1 MTAELLSVLDSVGPS
16 AQFCTDGNRPPVL
29 PGLIV
34 KGLGEIGVPVS
45 AADARRL
52 IAKAAQAP
60 YGRGE
65 ETIVDTTVR
74 RVWQLEPRQLAITN
88 PAWEP
93 FVASVVEAVREE
105 LGIAHEVRHELY
117 KLLVYEK
124 GSFFAPHRDTEKQEG
139 MFATLVVSLPSSH
152 EGGALVVT
160 HDGESR
166 RIELG
171 GGDARFQVRYAAF
184 YADCQ
189 HEVLPVRRGF
199 RVCAIYNLS
208 IARKR
213 QPVAPRSASAVAT
226 AARLL
231 AGLFEDPSRDK
242 VAIALK
248 HQYSE
253 AALEPGAL
261 KGGDRARYSVLAR
274 VAEQLDY
281 ELFLAL
287 MTRHQSGAADDESLY
302 DNRSRPRGRYDFDQD
317 DDDNDDFDDP
327 GDGEGAEFAA
337 LDEDSLTLD
346 HWRDRKG
353 AKVPRGTMRLVESE
367 VVSDLPPGEWPS
379 RTEIHEATGNEGVSM
394 DRWYRQA
401 VVVLWP
407 KDRAFRILAREG
419 PWTALPALEELV
431 KAAPEPEEDPRCRAF
446 AEAILDCWPA
456 SGSSRWWTESK
467 GKTSAAG
474 RMLRQLARIGSVDLA
489 ARFVSDILPNDLDGT
504 EGPALV
510 QLGGKLGWTPL
521 LEPLRAVFARQA
533 PDRQHRAVA
542 APAALF
548 AALCG
553 SGRKTTSERR
563 TLCVQLAGDM
573 ESVLDRFD
581 HPPKGVWRPAEKDLA
596 GIVANLFHAFAAIG
610 DLDRLDRLASRL
622 LANPGRYDLHAVLIP
637 AVTALARAA
646 SERSPARPAWT
657 RLHESCVSRLRVLT
671 EARPEPPRDFSR
683 EAAVACRCADCGELN
698 AFLRDPEAEV
708 HLFPRRKDLR
718 QHLHVQIDRHQCDL
732 THETIRKGSPQ
743 TLVCTKTRKS
753 FERRLA
759 QFEVDTNHLRELE
772 HARRFS
778 PHPPRDERNSGR
790 SSQKDEGKG

>member
-1 MTAELLSVLDSVGPS
+1 MTAELLSVLDSVGPT

-29 PGLIV
+29 PGLVV

-45 AADARRL
+45 TADARRL
-52 IAKAAQAP
+52 IAKATQAP

-65 ETIVDTTVR
+65 ETLVDTAVR
-74 RVWQLEPRQLAITN
+74 QVWQLEPRQLAFTN

-93 FVASVVEAVREE
+93 FVASLVETVREE

-124 GSFFAPHRDTEKQEG
+124 GGFFAPHRDTEKREG
-139 MFATLVVSLPSSH
+139 MFATLVVSLPSPH
-152 EGGALVVT
+152 EGGTLGVT

-171 GGDARFQVRYAAF
+171 GSDARFQVRYAAF

-189 HEVLPVRRGF
+189 HEVLPVRSGF
-199 RVCAIYNLS
+199 RICAIYNLS

-213 QPVAPRSASAVAT
+213 QPVAPRSTTAVAT

-231 AGLFEDPSRDK
+231 AALFEDASRDK

-261 KGGDRARYSVLAR
+261 KGGDRARFSVLAR
-274 VAEQLDY
+274 VAERLDY

-302 DNRSRPRGRYDFDQD
+302 ADRSRSRGRYDFDQD
-317 DDDNDDFDDP
+317 DDVDDP
-327 GDGEGAEFAA
+327 GDGDGAEFAA

-353 AKVPRGTMRLVESE
+353 AKVPHGRMRLVESE

-431 KAAPEPEEDPRCRAF
+431 KGSPEPEEDPGCRAL
-446 AEAILDCWPA
+446 AEAILELWPA
-456 SGSSRWWTESK
+456 SGSCRWWTESE
-467 GKTSAAG
+467 GRTSAAG
-474 RMLRQLARIGSVDLA
+474 RMLKQLARIGSVDLA
-489 ARFVSDILPNDLDGT
+489 ARFVNDILPNDLDGT

-510 QLGGKLGWTPL
+510 QLGGKLGWAPL

-533 PDRQHRAVA
+533 PDRQDRTLA

-553 SGRKTTSERR
+553 SGRKTTAERR
-563 TLCVQLAGDM
+563 TLCVQLASEM
-573 ESVLDRFD
+573 ESVVDRFD
-581 HPPKGVWRPAEKDLA
+581 HPPKGIWRPAEKDQA
-596 GIVANLFHAFAAIG
+596 GIVTSLFRAFAAIG
-610 DLDRLDRLASRL
+610 DVDRLDRLPSRV
-622 LANPGRYDLHAVLIP
+622 LADSGRYDLHAVLIP
-637 AVTALARAA
+637 AVKALAGAA

-657 RLHESCVSRLRVLT
+657 RLYESCVSRLRVLT
-671 EARPEPPRDFSR
+671 EVRPEPPRDFSR
-683 EAAVACRCADCGELN
+683 EAAVACRCADCRELN
-698 AFLRDPEAEV
+698 AFLGDPEAEV

-718 QHLHVQIDRHQCDL
+718 QHLHMQIDRHRCDL

-743 TLVCTKTRKS
+743 TLVCRKTRAS
-753 FERRLA
+753 FDRRLA

-772 HARRFS
+772 RIVAFPTDR
-778 PHPPRDERNSGR
+778 
-790 SSQKDEGKG
+790 